1 MPTFGHRGCRLA
13 IREILENILQ
23 LQLSYSSETTDAMNL
38 RGRLVREDAAE
49 FVRSE
54 SNALTAALGIRSTDL
69 LVEGKDG
76 IGRKS
81 KVPWIRFASSERS
94 PSATLGWYVVLL
106 FREDG
111 TGVYM
116 TLAHASTEN
125 NEGNLQNRSLQ
136 DVQRLMGWARAI
148 LAAQM
153 LGDPRLEYPISLGNG
168 KLAKA
173 YELTSALA
181 YFYPSNAIPSEER
194 IRSDLR
200 EMARMLRLIYEN
212 EDLQKRTGETSLDV
226 IDALNKIEDST
237 ESRMP
242 SATQGFGLTQPE
254 RRAVEQQAM
263 RLAAAHL
270 EQLGYKVEDTSAR
283 HPYDFKATRLEQVLY
298 IEVKGTTGAIGDIVL
313 TRNEVNH
320 HLYQH
325 PNNGLIVVHGI
336 QLSRSEIGPGATA
349 GKLEAK
355 IPWKIEEKHLEP
367 ISYRYRT
374 DSIF

>member
-1 MPTFGHRGCRLA
+1 M
-13 IREILENILQ
+13 RE
-23 LQLSYSSETTDAMNL
+23 S
-38 RGRLVREDAAE
+38 AAE

-54 SNALTAALGIRSTDL
+54 STALTSALSIKSTDL

-81 KVPWIRFASSERS
+81 KVPWVRFASAKRS

-111 TGVYM
+111 SGIYM

-136 DVQRLMGWARAI
+136 DVRRMMVWARAI
-148 LAAQM
+148 LAAHM
-153 LGDPRLEYPISLGNG
+153 HSDPRLQHPISLGNG

-173 YELTSALA
+173 YELTSATA
-181 YFYPSNAIPSEER
+181 YFYPRNAIPPEEH

-200 EMARMLRLIYEN
+200 EMARMLSSIYEN
-212 EDLQKRTGETSLDV
+212 EDLQRRTGETSLDV
-226 IDALNKIEDST
+226 IAALSKVEDST
-237 ESRMP
+237 ESRER

-263 RLAAAHL
+263 RLAAMYL
-270 EQLGYKVEDTSAR
+270 GQLGYKVEDTSAK
-283 HPYDFKATRLEQVLY
+283 HPYDFKATRLEEVLY
-298 IEVKGTTGAIGDIVL
+298 IEVKGTTGAIGDVVL
-313 TRNEVNH
+313 TKNEVNH
-320 HLYQH
+320 HLHQH
-325 PNNGLIVVHGI
+325 PNNGLIVVHSI
-336 QLSRSEIGPGATA
+336 QLSRSEAGPRATD
-349 GKLEAK
+349 GKLEAR
-355 IPWKIEEKHLEP
+355 IPWKIEKEHLEA